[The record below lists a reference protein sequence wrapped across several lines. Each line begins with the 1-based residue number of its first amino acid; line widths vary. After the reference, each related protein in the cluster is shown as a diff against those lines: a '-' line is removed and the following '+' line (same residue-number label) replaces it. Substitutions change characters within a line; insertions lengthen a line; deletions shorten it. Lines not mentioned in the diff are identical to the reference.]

1 MTSFVFANNVNTTLA
16 APITSTATTI
26 TLSSAVG
33 LPASIPAGF
42 VLAITLSDAATRS
55 NFEIVYATAQTITG
69 AVLVVARAQEGT
81 AALAW
86 NALDFAYNGDT
97 AAQMGACLQT
107 VQFPSSLTTSGW
119 KRYPDPN
126 SPTGFFIEQW
136 GTAAT
141 FNQNTIIFPIA
152 FPNACLNVVGNEANA
167 NVNAWGIGEPTVH
180 GVSGVTKTGFTH
192 WTLQWVTAPTNGWIS
207 KSNSVFYRAIG
218 Y

>member
-42 VLAITLSDAATRS
+42 VLAITLNDTATRS
-55 NFEIVYATAQTITG
+55 NFEIVYATSQTITG
-69 AVLVVARAQEGT
+69 STLVVQRAQEGT
-81 AALAW
+81 SALAW

-136 GTAAT
+136 GTSSS
-141 FNQNTIIFPIA
+141 FNGTGITFPIA
-152 FPNACLNVVGNEANA
+152 FPNACLNVVANEANA
-167 NVNAWGIGEPTVH
+167 NSISWGTGQPSIH
-180 GVSGVTKTGFTH
+180 GVSTVTQISFTH
-192 WTLQWVTAPTNGWIS
+192 WTLQWIS
-207 KSNSVFYRAIG
+207 SQAIWQNVNNEFFYRAVG